1 MVLILFCSSVDP
13 IECLA
18 EVINYSEK
26 PVLIELENSRQK
38 PSFREFRYMLA
49 ERRINRVLGE
59 VTARNLGLK
68 TSWKTEDP
76 TLSVNSN

>member
-1 MVLILFCSSVDP
+1 M
-13 IECLA
+13 
-18 EVINYSEK
+18 
-26 PVLIELENSRQK
+26 IELDNSRQE
-38 PSFREFRYMLA
+38 PSVREFRYLPA

-76 TLSVNSN
+76 TLGVNSN